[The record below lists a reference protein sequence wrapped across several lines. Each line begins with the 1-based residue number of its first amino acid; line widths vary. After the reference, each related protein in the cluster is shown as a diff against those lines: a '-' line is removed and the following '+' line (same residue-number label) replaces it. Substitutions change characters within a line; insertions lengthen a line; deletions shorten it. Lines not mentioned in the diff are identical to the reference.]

1 MSGAALAA
9 SPVGMA
15 AGVALPL
22 SVAAALMGSV
32 PLVVVAAHCIRV
44 IGQSACQQ
52 VGHRLVRRPR
62 YAGIE
67 LDLRLGQGGSGTAAN
82 TAANKYICFYS
93 GEYAGQCTVT
103 GAVGIYK
110 LCFNNLAVFNI
121 VQFELLGVTE
131 MLKDVSVFVSYC
143 DSHNICSFFCFVFF
157 LNLPFDAVFFI
168 AKVCTAATKLKLAAL
183 NFQCEA
189 KHKCVCYLFPCGF
202 IDFLCGCSAY
212 AELCPAFF
220 LA

>member
-67 LDLRLGQGGSGTAAN
+67 LDLRLAPPPMPPQISVWTPRSRRNPASAPWPLP
-82 TAANKYICFYS
+82 
-93 GEYAGQCTVT
+93 
-103 GAVGIYK
+103 AVSTTW
-110 LCFNNLAVFNI
+110 LAV
-121 VQFELLGVTE
+121 
-131 MLKDVSVFVSYC
+131 
-143 DSHNICSFFCFVFF
+143 
-157 LNLPFDAVFFI
+157 
-168 AKVCTAATKLKLAAL
+168 TAPSST
-183 NFQCEA
+183 
-189 KHKCVCYLFPCGF
+189 
-202 IDFLCGCSAY
+202 S
-212 AELCPAFF
+212 
-220 LA
+220 

>member
-1 MSGAALAA
+1 MPGTFLSLMSGAALAA

-67 LDLRLGQGGSGTAAN
+67 LDLRLGQGCSGPAAD
-82 TAANKYICFYS
+82 AAADQRLDARSRRNPAS
-93 GEYAGQCTVT
+93 APWPLP
-103 GAVGIYK
+103 AVSTTW
-110 LCFNNLAVFNI
+110 LAV
-121 VQFELLGVTE
+121 
-131 MLKDVSVFVSYC
+131 
-143 DSHNICSFFCFVFF
+143 
-157 LNLPFDAVFFI
+157 
-168 AKVCTAATKLKLAAL
+168 TAPSST
-183 NFQCEA
+183 
-189 KHKCVCYLFPCGF
+189 
-202 IDFLCGCSAY
+202 S
-212 AELCPAFF
+212 
-220 LA
+220 

>member
-1 MSGAALAA
+1 MSVTAA
-9 SPVGMA
+9 
-15 AGVALPL
+15 
-22 SVAAALMGSV
+22 
-32 PLVVVAAHCIRV
+32 VVAADMGFPAVFMIVVFTMHI
-44 IGQSACQQ
+44 
-52 VGHRLVRRPR
+52 
-62 YAGIE
+62 GIE
-67 LDLRLGQGGSGTAAN
+67 SKIAGNKSIYRFIGITFDTAVELYSVFCQRHLCTAAN
-82 TAANKYICFYS
+82 TAANEYICFYS

-110 LCFNNLAVFNI
+110 LCFNDLAVFNI

-131 MLKDVSVFVSYC
+131 MLKDISVLVSYC
-143 DSHNICSFFCFVFF
+143 DSHNICSFFDFEFF

-168 AKVCTAATKLKLAAL
+168 AKVCTAATKLNLAAL

>member
-67 LDLRLGQGGSGTAAN
+67 LDLRLGQGCSGTAAN
-82 TAANKYICFYS
+82 TAATIMP
-93 GEYAGQCTVT
+93 A
-103 GAVGIYK
+103 
-110 LCFNNLAVFNI
+110 
-121 VQFELLGVTE
+121 
-131 MLKDVSVFVSYC
+131 
-143 DSHNICSFFCFVFF
+143 SF
-157 LNLPFDAVFFI
+157 LVFFI
-168 AKVCTAATKLKLAAL
+168 SILLML
-183 NFQCEA
+183 NCFSSRS
-189 KHKCVCYLFPCGF
+189 VR
-202 IDFLCGCSAY
+202 
-212 AELCPAFF
+212 
-220 LA
+220 

>member
-62 YAGIE
+62 YAGMSWISAWA
-67 LDLRLGQGGSGTAAN
+67 R
-82 TAANKYICFYS
+82 
-93 GEYAGQCTVT
+93 
-103 GAVGIYK
+103 AVLAPPPMPPQISVWTPRSRRNPASAPWP
-110 LCFNNLAVFNI
+110 LPAVSTTWLAV
-121 VQFELLGVTE
+121 
-131 MLKDVSVFVSYC
+131 
-143 DSHNICSFFCFVFF
+143 
-157 LNLPFDAVFFI
+157 
-168 AKVCTAATKLKLAAL
+168 TAPSST
-183 NFQCEA
+183 
-189 KHKCVCYLFPCGF
+189 
-202 IDFLCGCSAY
+202 S
-212 AELCPAFF
+212 
-220 LA
+220 

>member
-67 LDLRLGQGGSGTAAN
+67 LDLRLGQGCSGPAAD
-82 TAANKYICFYS
+82 AARSRRNPAS
-93 GEYAGQCTVT
+93 APWPLP
-103 GAVGIYK
+103 AVSTTW
-110 LCFNNLAVFNI
+110 LAV
-121 VQFELLGVTE
+121 
-131 MLKDVSVFVSYC
+131 
-143 DSHNICSFFCFVFF
+143 
-157 LNLPFDAVFFI
+157 
-168 AKVCTAATKLKLAAL
+168 TAPSST
-183 NFQCEA
+183 
-189 KHKCVCYLFPCGF
+189 
-202 IDFLCGCSAY
+202 S
-212 AELCPAFF
+212 
-220 LA
+220 